1 MNEISNSI
9 AHSDNSTRIFKNS
22 ALVSNLFPK
31 EMRPNCKHVI
41 IAGPCSAETEE
52 QTLATARALNPK
64 EVNIF
69 RAGLWKPRTMP
80 GFFEGVGEE
89 GLAWLRRVREET
101 GLPISTEVATPQHV
115 EACLKAGLDY
125 LWVGAR
131 TSANPFAMQELAEAL
146 RGVDNV
152 GVMVKNPLNPD
163 LKAWIGAID
172 RLQRVGIDRIG
183 AIHRGFSI
191 SGPHIY
197 RNSPL
202 WRLPIE
208 LHRKMPDLPIL
219 VDPSHIAGRRDL
231 VEGLC
236 REAVDMGFDGL
247 MIETHCNPD
256 EAWSDAAQQLTPAQ
270 LSETITELR
279 PRSTKNYSD
288 QLEDLRKQVDG
299 LDDELLEVLARRFE
313 ITDEIGR
320 LKCQYDMPIVQTGRY
335 HALMEDRVNSGAGL
349 GLSPEFLRLLLSTI
363 HEESVSRQTALK

>member
-1 MNEISNSI
+1 MNEFSNTI
-9 AHSDNSTRIFKNS
+9 RHQPDKETS
-22 ALVSNLFPK
+22 AITESPLFPAG
-31 EMRPNCKHVI
+31 MRPGHKHVI

-52 QTLATARALNPK
+52 QTLATALAFNPK

-80 GFFEGVGEE
+80 GHFEGVGEE
-89 GLAWLRRVREET
+89 GLPWLLRVREET
-101 GLPISTEVATPQHV
+101 GLPVSTEVATPRHV

-131 TSANPFAMQELAEAL
+131 TSANPFAIQELAEAL
-146 RGVDNV
+146 RGADNV

-172 RLQRVGIDRIG
+172 RLMRVGIERIG

-191 SGPHIY
+191 SGPHVY

-202 WRLPIE
+202 WRVAIE
-208 LHRKMPDLPIL
+208 LHRRMPDLPII

-236 REAVDMGFDGL
+236 REAIDMGFDGL
-247 MIETHCNPD
+247 MIETHCCPD
-256 EAWSDAAQQLTPAQ
+256 EAWSDAAQQLTPDQ
-270 LSETITELR
+270 LGKIVRELT
-279 PRSTKNYSD
+279 PRTSRSCSA
-288 QLEDLRKQVDG
+288 QLEDLRRQVDS
-299 LDDELLEVLARRFE
+299 LDTELLEVLARRFE

-320 LKCQYDMPIVQTGRY
+320 LKAQYSMPIVQTGRY
-335 HALMEDRVNSGAGL
+335 KSLMEDRVTSGEKL
-349 GLSPEFLRLLLSTI
+349 GLTPDFLRLLLSTI
-363 HEESVSRQTALK
+363 HEESVKRQAALG